1 MKQFEYDIYDIVE
14 KIEELE
20 DLMSSLKDRVEHE
33 IAASRY
39 PERETELTSLNMR
52 LDDSISEL
60 TNMSLSIGILCVESS
75 L

>member
-1 MKQFEYDIYDIVE
+1 MKQFEDDLFDIVE

-20 DLMSSLKDRVEHE
+20 DLMSSLKDRVEHK

-39 PERETELTSLNMR
+39 PECETELMSLNMR

-60 TNMSLSIGILCVESS
+60 TDMSLSIGIFE
-75 L
+75 

>member
-39 PERETELTSLNMR
+39 PECETELMSLNMR
-52 LDDSISEL
+52 LDDSISDL
-60 TNMSLSIGILCVESS
+60 TIIIMNIGILGVERAA
-75 L
+75 